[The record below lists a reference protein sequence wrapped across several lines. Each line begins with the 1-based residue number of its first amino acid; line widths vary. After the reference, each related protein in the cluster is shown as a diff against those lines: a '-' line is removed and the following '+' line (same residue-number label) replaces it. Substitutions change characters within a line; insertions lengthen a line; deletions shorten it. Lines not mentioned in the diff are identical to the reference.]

1 MVRTKGVY
9 FKWGGLGLLYIVT
22 NRNIV
27 KYGDLYSVVQKA
39 VESGVDAIILR
50 EKDLPFEELRLMA
63 EKIKDIIA
71 DKNVRLIING
81 NIEVARKMKTAG
93 FHIGFEKF
101 MKQKYKF
108 DGLLGVSVHSLEEA
122 VLAEKNGA
130 NYILAGH
137 VYETDCKKGLKPRGV
152 EFIKSIT
159 SSVNIPVIA
168 LGGIDEKNVKQVL
181 SSGAD
186 GVAVMS
192 YIMAAEDPYI
202 STKLLKNNMKK

>member
-1 MVRTKGVY
+1 M
-9 FKWGGLGLLYIVT
+9 LYLIT

-27 KYGDLYSVVQKA
+27 KSGDLCSVVQKA
-39 VESGVDAIILR
+39 VDGGVDTIILR
-50 EKDLPFEELRLMA
+50 EKDLSFKELLPIA
-63 EKIKDIIA
+63 KKIKEITSGE
-71 DKNVRLIING
+71 NVKLIVNG
-81 NIEVARKMKTAG
+81 NIELARKIKAQG

-101 MKQKYKF
+101 MEQKYKF

-130 NYILAGH
+130 DYILTGH
-137 VYETDCKKGLKPRGV
+137 VYETNCKKGLRPRGV

-159 SSVNIPVIA
+159 SNVSIPVIA
-168 LGGIDEKNVKQVL
+168 LGGINEKNVWQVL
-181 SSGAD
+181 STGAS

-202 STKLLKNNMKK
+202 ATKLLKNRLCFKKSTI